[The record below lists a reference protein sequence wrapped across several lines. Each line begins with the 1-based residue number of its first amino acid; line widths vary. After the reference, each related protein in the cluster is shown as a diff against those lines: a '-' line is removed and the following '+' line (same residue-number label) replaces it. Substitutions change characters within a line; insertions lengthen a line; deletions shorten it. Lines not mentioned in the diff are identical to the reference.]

1 MIYHTQFLKTIM
13 VLVTLC
19 LPIGLGVN
27 MSYFISAVVKKKK
40 LSVDY
45 LGMIISYSIILLI
58 SFLSKVGHPLKTNF
72 KISALGT
79 TIAVVTGVLCI
90 CIEYLVGVALTFVL
104 TKRWILKISVH
115 SVYNNS
121 KKIDIWDIFAVGIF
135 VILEELIFRSAIINV
150 LSELGLSLILI
161 VCIAIII
168 FTLNHVHWGVFVF
181 IQKLFSGSVF
191 VLLYVIFDYC
201 ILVPIVTHLMQNFT
215 LLWLSRRTK
224 NE

>member
-79 TIAVVTGVLCI
+79 TIAVVTGVL
-90 CIEYLVGVALTFVL
+90 
-104 TKRWILKISVH
+104 
-115 SVYNNS
+115 
-121 KKIDIWDIFAVGIF
+121 
-135 VILEELIFRSAIINV
+135 
-150 LSELGLSLILI
+150 LSLIHI
-161 VCIAIII
+161 
-168 FTLNHVHWGVFVF
+168 
-181 IQKLFSGSVF
+181 
-191 VLLYVIFDYC
+191 
-201 ILVPIVTHLMQNFT
+201 
-215 LLWLSRRTK
+215 
-224 NE
+224 